1 MSAICKRPY
10 KIYLVFFFVV
20 VVVFIDIIIRLITS
34 GLLQGNWL
42 IIVAMGI
49 LSMSWTCAVKE
60 ATGYFCVCVV

>member
-1 MSAICKRPY
+1 
-10 KIYLVFFFVV
+10 VV